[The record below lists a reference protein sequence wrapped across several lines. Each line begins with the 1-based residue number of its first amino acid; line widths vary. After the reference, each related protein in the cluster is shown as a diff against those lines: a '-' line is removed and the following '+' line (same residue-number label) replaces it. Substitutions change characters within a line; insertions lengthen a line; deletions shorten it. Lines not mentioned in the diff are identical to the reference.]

1 MLIGLKRLQL
11 RAPSTKRYHQ
21 VAGTSS
27 HHFKNQ
33 YEFNLFQSDPGINS
47 DQQQRKALY
56 IFLSENGF
64 LSYKLTSI
72 KSKPNADMECTIR
85 IKCLISTS

>member
-1 MLIGLKRLQL
+1 M
-11 RAPSTKRYHQ
+11 A
-21 VAGTSS
+21 VTSS
-27 HHFKNQ
+27 HQFKNQ

-56 IFLSENGF
+56 IFLSENEF

-72 KSKPNADMECTIR
+72 KSKPNTDMKCIIR
-85 IKCLISTS
+85 IKCLISTSWSMDKSRLPRLYRYLYAKF